1 MHSATSERI
10 IDSDYA
16 WWRLW
21 ISLLICTIGS
31 IGFWS
36 VVVVLPA
43 IEIEFG
49 IDRGSASFPYLATL
63 TGFAAGGILM
73 GRLADHFGI
82 MAPLML
88 GSVMLF
94 SGYIAAAHATTFW
107 QFVLAHAVLIGL
119 VGSSATFSPLLAD
132 ISLWFTKRRG
142 IAVAL
147 VASGNYLSGAL
158 WPPFLQ
164 YAIDEI
170 GWRQAYI
177 GIAFI
182 CLITILPLSLFLKR
196 RPPLKLQTH
205 QDLTTN
211 NLPSGTPPLAPANAQ
226 VLLVIA
232 GLSCCIAMSMPQV
245 HLVAYCGDLGFG
257 AQRGAEMLSV
267 MLGLGI
273 ISRLVSGIIA
283 DRIGG
288 LRTLLL
294 GSGLQGLALLLYLPF
309 DGLTS
314 LYLVSGIFGLAQGG
328 IVPCYALVVRD
339 FYPADQAATRISLV
353 FTSTLLGMAIGGW
366 VSGEIFDF
374 TGSYQAAFI
383 NGSAWNLANLVIVAW
398 LLFSYQRRRTA
409 FN

>member
-1 MHSATSERI
+1 MPSASPEEM
-10 IDSDYA
+10 IDNDYA
-16 WWRLW
+16 WWRLS
-21 ISLLICTIGS
+21 ISVLICTIGS
-31 IGFWS
+31 VGFWS

-73 GRLADHFGI
+73 GRLADRFGI
-82 MAPLML
+82 IAPLIL

-94 SGYIAAAHATTFW
+94 SGYIAAANANTLW

-147 VASGNYLSGAL
+147 VASGNYLSGAI
-158 WPPFLQ
+158 WPPLLQ

-182 CLITILPLSLFLKR
+182 CLITILPLSFFLKR
-196 RPPLKLQTH
+196 RPPLQLQTQH
-205 QDLTTN
+205 NSTAKNSL
-211 NLPSGTPPLAPANAQ
+211 SGAPILASANVQ

-267 MLGLGI
+267 MLTLGI
-273 ISRLVSGIIA
+273 ISRLASGVIA
-283 DRIGG
+283 DKIGG

-309 DGLTS
+309 DGLVS
-314 LYLVSGIFGLAQGG
+314 LYIVSGIFGLAQGG
-328 IVPCYALVVRD
+328 IVPSYALVVRD

-366 VSGEIFDF
+366 LSGEIFDL

-383 NGSAWNLANLVIVAW
+383 NGSAWNLANLAIVAW
-398 LLFSYQRRRTA
+398 LLFIYQRRRTA